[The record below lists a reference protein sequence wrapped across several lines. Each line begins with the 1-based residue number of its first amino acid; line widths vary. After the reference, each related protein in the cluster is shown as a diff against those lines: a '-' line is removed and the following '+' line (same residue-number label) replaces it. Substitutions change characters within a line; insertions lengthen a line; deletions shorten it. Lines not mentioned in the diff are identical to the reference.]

1 MIAVRRGYVRWSTTT
16 YWIDETAI
24 HHHTG
29 LLRER
34 DTKVPLERVEGLDVH
49 QGPLQRAFGVFA
61 VDVQTGAA
69 KKGGEIALP
78 ALTRGRG
85 RRAAR
90 ASGCRSSRREETGR
104 SRRLSGR
111 ELAVAALTAGQL
123 GIVLP
128 VVAAL
133 GQVAQQVGEE
143 EQQGATRFLPHSVTA
158 AVLIVLALL
167 LAAWVLSTLGS
178 VVAFGGFTIVREQ
191 DRIRIRRGLVS
202 RNEATVPVGR
212 VRAVRVVEGVF
223 RRPFGL
229 CALTVE
235 VTGYADEASAARTI
249 FPLVRV
255 REVRAFLEEFLP
267 ELADD
272 AGALSRPPA
281 RAARRYLLL
290 PVLLGVAI
298 AVGAWFLVGVF
309 ALIAAPLLTTLYGWA
324 RWRPPAGACSDGR
337 LAVRALRIARVTVL
351 APARLRESHTYTQNL
366 FQRRAGPRRPE
377 RRVRQEHD
385 GAHPPPRGG
394 GCARG
399 VLEQPVAHGRVTELE
414 AGRDRARPAGR
425 TPPSSAP
432 AATVVSVPATGPTLS
447 VRPESP
453 IRVRAKL
460 RSRIGTRAP
469 PLTCAVSWR
478 RIGSM

>member
-1 MIAVRRGYVRWSTTT
+1 MTNKRKLHPSAVVVYSASALRQGIFPLLIIIVMPLLGGNFDASGLLRAAGYAVAGIAIALLSGYFRWSTTS
-16 YWIDETAI
+16 YWIDDTAI

-78 ALTRGRG
+78 ALTPGAVDEL
-85 RRAAR
+85 RAFRVPVEAT
-90 ASGCRSSRREETGR
+90 EETTGR

-128 VVAAL
+128 VIAAL

-158 AVLIVLALL
+158 GVLIVLALL
-167 LAAWVLSTLGS
+167 VLAWLLSTLGS

-235 VTGYADEASAARTI
+235 VLGYADEASAARTI

-255 REVRAFLEEFLP
+255 REVRAFLDEFLP

-272 AGALSRPPA
+272 AGALSRPPR

-290 PVLLGVAI
+290 PVLLGLAI

-309 ALIAAPLLTTLYGWA
+309 AVAAPLLTVLYGWA
-324 RWRPPAGACSDGR
+324 RWRAAGWRLQGGR
-337 LAVRALRIARVTVL
+337 LAVREMRIARVTVL
-351 APARLRESHTYTQNL
+351 APARLRESHTYSQNL
-366 FQRRAGPRRPE
+366 FQRRADLADLSVAFGK
-377 RRVRQEHD
+377 
-385 GAHPPPRGG
+385 GTT
-394 GCARG
+394 ARIR
-399 VLEQPVAHGRVTELE
+399 HLE
-414 AGRDRARPAGR
+414 AADARAA
-425 TPPSSAP
+425 
-432 AATVVSVPATGPTLS
+432 LS
-447 VRPESP
+447 
-453 IRVRAKL
+453 
-460 RSRIGTRAP
+460 
-469 PLTCAVSWR
+469 
-478 RIGSM
+478 

>member
-1 MIAVRRGYVRWSTTT
+1 VYSASALRQGLFPLLIIVVMPLLGGNFDSRGLLRAAAYGAIGLVIAVASGYVRWSTTT
-16 YWIDETAI
+16 YWIDDTAI

-78 ALTRGRG
+78 ALTAGAVDEL
-85 RRAAR
+85 RAFR
-90 ASGCRSSRREETGR
+90 VPVEVTQETGR

-143 EQQGATRFLPHSVTA
+143 EKQGATRFLPHSVTA

-235 VTGYADEASAARTI
+235 VLGYADEASAARTI

-298 AVGAWFLVGVF
+298 AIGAWLVVGVF
-309 ALIAAPLLTTLYGWA
+309 AIAAPLLTTLYGWA
-324 RWRPPAGACSDGR
+324 RWQAAGWRLQGGR
-337 LAVRALRIARVTVL
+337 LAIREQRIARVTVL

-366 FQRRAGPRRPE
+366 FQRRADLADLSVAFGKSTT
-377 RRVRQEHD
+377 
-385 GAHPPPRGG
+385 
-394 GCARG
+394 ARIR
-399 VLEQPVAHGRVTELE
+399 HLE
-414 AGRDRARPAGR
+414 AADAREAF
-425 TPPSSAP
+425 
-432 AATVVSVPATGPTLS
+432 
-447 VRPESP
+447 
-453 IRVRAKL
+453 
-460 RSRIGTRAP
+460 
-469 PLTCAVSWR
+469 
-478 RIGSM
+478 

>member
-1 MIAVRRGYVRWSTTT
+1 MKLAASCTLRRWSIYSASALRQGIFPLLIIIVMPLLGGNFDAGGLLRAAAYAAAGIVIAMLSGYFRWSTTT
-16 YWIDETAI
+16 YWIDDTAI

-78 ALTRGRG
+78 ALTASAVDEL
-85 RRAAR
+85 RAFRVPVEAT
-90 ASGCRSSRREETGR
+90 EETGR
-104 SRRLSGR
+104 SRKLSGR

-128 VVAAL
+128 VIAAL

-143 EQQGATRFLPHSVTA
+143 EQQGATRFLPHSVTT

-167 LAAWVLSTLGS
+167 VAAWVLSTLGS
-178 VVAFGGFTIVREQ
+178 IVAFGGFTIVREQ

-235 VTGYADEASAARTI
+235 VLGYADEASAARTI

-255 REVRAFLEEFLP
+255 RDVRAFLEEFLP

-272 AGALSRPPA
+272 AGALSAPTAASGTSLPAAAGAA
-281 RAARRYLLL
+281 RARDRRR
-290 PVLLGVAI
+290 GV
-298 AVGAWFLVGVF
+298 VPGRRVRDRC
-309 ALIAAPLLTTLYGWA
+309 AAA
-324 RWRPPAGACSDGR
+324 D
-337 LAVRALRIARVTVL
+337 RALRVGALAGRRL
-351 APARLRESHTYTQNL
+351 APRRRPA
-366 FQRRAGPRRPE
+366 RRARNADRP
-377 RRVRQEHD
+377 
-385 GAHPPPRGG
+385 
-394 GCARG
+394 
-399 VLEQPVAHGRVTELE
+399 
-414 AGRDRARPAGR
+414 RDRARSR
-425 TPPSSAP
+425 
-432 AATVVSVPATGPTLS
+432 AAA
-447 VRPESP
+447 
-453 IRVRAKL
+453 
-460 RSRIGTRAP
+460 
-469 PLTCAVSWR
+469 
-478 RIGSM
+478 